1 MIELKSLTKRY
12 GESLIF
18 DNVNAAFDNPAY
30 IYGVFGPS
38 GSGKSTLFHIL
49 FGLDQDYE
57 GDYIFCDSDAKQM
70 NPSEWSRIRTDF
82 MQIVFQDFKLLENM
96 TVYEN
101 LYFALSSHAESDDAK
116 ITDVLNDLHL
126 SHLADQPVK
135 TLSGGEKQRL
145 AICRAV
151 LNNPRIILLDE
162 PTGNLDDQNTEDVM
176 KLIAYMRDMGIMV
189 IIISHDSRVMQICDV
204 YYAIQNRKLVHMK
217 GEDTSAAITS
227 KHEYSDGDHRIWEYV
242 TAYLKHCI
250 KDLSLNNVPII
261 GIFMVFMVCFCVA
274 WSYLIGQLDL
284 FYGGLDRSGIYLNT
298 ENYTSSYLKENR
310 ERGKTVMDDG
320 TRIYFS
326 QEDLAAVRKL
336 NGVEDADIMD
346 IGRYNCDD
354 TEAYTLEYQFLKED
368 LADSLKKS
376 MSYPGFPDMVP
387 FQFET
392 LRVKKSFSDIYN
404 PLHIELIAGRIPD
417 DDSDQ
422 LLIPDYLAITWFG
435 SAEEALDQLISLPV
449 RNTEQKKADKKY
461 CIAGV
466 YKSSFDTH
474 VEENGVLYLGYR
486 HFDASLTALITGQE
500 GYEMSLAS
508 YKEYNGDPAGTVFE
522 SYETYL
528 KAVGTG
534 QRDILIRLKDSSMSA
549 EVSESLH
556 DLFPN
561 LNFISSYELSRG
573 SFRNAYRAMWTLIL
587 LGAAL
592 LAGVFGII
600 IIMLNRNY
608 IRKRNKELAILYNLG
623 YTRKELIKILLREY
637 FTVNTVDY
645 LITYLLLYGLYSLLL
660 KHTSFYLQLSA
671 LFKPE
676 LIFIGYLFVM
686 VMTLLSICY
695 SVFGIKRSNL
705 VMYLK

>member
-1 MIELKSLTKRY
+1 
-12 GESLIF
+12 
-18 DNVNAAFDNPAY
+18 
-30 IYGVFGPS
+30 
-38 GSGKSTLFHIL
+38 
-49 FGLDQDYE
+49 
-57 GDYIFCDSDAKQM
+57 
-70 NPSEWSRIRTDF
+70 
-82 MQIVFQDFKLLENM
+82 
-96 TVYEN
+96 
-101 LYFALSSHAESDDAK
+101 
-116 ITDVLNDLHL
+116 
-126 SHLADQPVK
+126 
-135 TLSGGEKQRL
+135 
-145 AICRAV
+145 
-151 LNNPRIILLDE
+151 
-162 PTGNLDDQNTEDVM
+162 
-176 KLIAYMRDMGIMV
+176 
-189 IIISHDSRVMQICDV
+189 
-204 YYAIQNRKLVHMK
+204 
-217 GEDTSAAITS
+217 
-227 KHEYSDGDHRIWEYV
+227 
-242 TAYLKHCI
+242 
-250 KDLSLNNVPII
+250 
-261 GIFMVFMVCFCVA
+261 MVCFCVA

-284 FYGGLDRSGIYLNT
+284 FYGGLDRRGIYLNT

-404 PLHIELIAGRIPD
+404 PLHIELITGRIPD

-422 LLIPDYLAITWFG
+422 LLIPDYLAVTWFG
-435 SAEEALDQLISLPV
+435 SAEEAVDQLTSLPV

-486 HFDASLTALITGQE
+486 HFDGSLTALITGQE

-608 IRKRNKELAILYNLG
+608 IRKRNKELAILYSLG

-645 LITYLLLYGLYSLLL
+645 LITYLLLYGLYSLFL

-676 LIFIGYLFVM
+676 LILIGYLFVM